1 MLCSDVQGAVENFL
15 FWAGLWCFKSG
26 CSLLLLWP
34 ESCSG
39 MQPSEVYLRSRAF
52 SVLLLDTRCVCGDV
66 WWQKNL
72 KLFTLLHLSST
83 DADRAALLAA
93 QSDTQCLSANHGYFR
108 KTSTVCVTS
117 RRHDLSLMA
126 ELWEMAVHC
135 SRQHIN
141 ICRCETAACV

>member
-1 MLCSDVQGAVENFL
+1 MGTSDVQGAVENFL

-34 ESCSG
+34 ECCSG

-52 SVLLLDTRCVCGDV
+52 SVLLYPGWWCVMAKEPETV
-66 WWQKNL
+66 HP
-72 KLFTLLHLSST
+72 LHLSST

-93 QSDTQCLSANHGYFR
+93 QSDTQYLSANHGYFR
-108 KTSTVCVTS
+108 KTSTICVTS

-135 SRQHIN
+135 SRQHIS